1 MYVVTF
7 LSGSLSVVFFV
18 AYGAMIQMI
27 APREQYVEAN
37 SLVHG
42 SRAFSFLAGNSL
54 GGILV
59 QLLRGPYA
67 LVADAFS
74 FLWSA
79 LFLSRMK
86 IDEPPGAP
94 AERGG
99 LMAGARWIRNNPIIR
114 PELLGV

>member
-42 SRAFSFLAGNSL
+42 SRAFSFLAGNSV
-54 GGILV
+54 GGVLV

-67 LVADAFS
+67 LATDALS

-79 LFLSRMK
+79 LFLARMT

-94 AERGG
+94 CESGG
-99 LMAGARWIRNNPIIR
+99 ITAGARWIKNNPIIR
-114 PELLGV
+114 GELLG